1 MSTVLGIP
9 RTKRTIANV
18 RQASQQYHGDL
29 KTKLLDLYNRLALHG
44 HGTLS
49 LNAVTILCVIHLSN
63 YDIPKA
69 DIAEVVPMS
78 DTELKTA
85 LQKLRSLGLVEN
97 GSSLSDKWYY
107 RPSARAIQMLNQGI
121 NRRIN
126 PPQ

>member
-9 RTKRTIANV
+9 RTKHAVASV

-44 HGTLS
+44 YGTLS
-49 LNAVTILCVIHLSN
+49 LNAVTILCVIHLAN

-69 DIAEVVPMS
+69 AIAEAVPMP

-97 GSSLSDKWYY
+97 GSSLTDKWYY
-107 RPSARAIQMLNQGI
+107 RPSVRAIQMLNHGI

-126 PPQ
+126 PEL